1 MVFQKPIYIFK
12 KPKDLYVQWLSIC
25 IPMHHVVGIVFDSE
39 WRANA
44 SNKDREMMMGFH
56 AMGEKPL
63 TALSGM

>member
-1 MVFQKPIYIFK
+1 
-12 KPKDLYVQWLSIC
+12 
-25 IPMHHVVGIVFDSE
+25 MHHVVGIVFDSE

-56 AMGEKPL
+56 TMGEKTL